1 MSPPCRHSSTE
12 SVVVAVS
19 LGGGGGGGG
28 LMPMSD
34 RITDQGKVLVFREV
48 FILEIR
54 EGLLFFVEDE
64 KQEEEEEEDWVC
76 GGCGCCS
83 R

>member
-1 MSPPCRHSSTE
+1 
-12 SVVVAVS
+12 
-19 LGGGGGGGG
+19 
-28 LMPMSD
+28 MPMSD
-34 RITDQGKVLVFREV
+34 WITDQGKVLVFREV

-64 KQEEEEEEDWVC
+64 KQEEDADDDWVC
-76 GGCGCCS
+76 GGDCCCS